1 MSMRIA
7 RLRLRHVAGVRAR
20 EVTFGPGVT
29 IVEGPNESGKS
40 TLLVA
45 LHHLLATQ
53 DGSQAREI
61 RALRSQRWPEHGPEV
76 EAEILLGPVRAV
88 YRKRW
93 LVRPETSLLL
103 EHPGGQTERLGAGEA
118 HDRMRELF
126 EAHVDPALW
135 EALQVM
141 QGQGWTPVK
150 PGRLPGLMRL
160 LEGAQGGAEGDE
172 GTTLLERASA
182 EAAQY
187 WTEREWRPRG
197 PLRQAQEAHAEAQRA
212 CRQLEEERRQVEE
225 WADRLVRDEADLRRQ
240 RATLAEAEEGVRR
253 AEEQE
258 RRVCE
263 AQDAHARAQEALAR
277 AEGDARQAEEELRR
291 RRAFIHDAEEA
302 AKRAEEADGE
312 AQAASRAAQEA
323 EARRAEA
330 ERAYEEARRQ
340 SARAR
345 EDLRAAEDD
354 LALARARAEVEG
366 WTRRLERVR
375 SLGEALARAEGELG
389 RLAAVPGLLAR
400 AEEVQAALTRADARL
415 DAQAPRLELEA
426 AAPLSLEVEGEEI
439 RLLPGHRWERRVAER
454 LELGYGD
461 LRLRLVPGVD
471 AAQEGRERRRLGE
484 ELADLLRRAGA
495 ESVTALRALAE
506 RRSQVE
512 AEARRLRAER
522 EEALGG
528 ETAAEVEARLAEA
541 RARAEALGAARPAD
555 RPPPLGWEEAEAARR
570 TAAEGAEAARQ
581 EEERRLEALRR
592 QESGVQ
598 EAAMARERA
607 SARCKE
613 AAEHHSMLRDRLE
626 EERRRREDADLE
638 RQAAAAAAALAAARE
653 EERRIAAEL
662 RALDPDSVTM
672 RLSNARALVDSAR
685 REGERLEGEI
695 HRLRGALE
703 ARGGEGLDERLAA
716 AQAALERAD
725 AERRRIEVRARAA
738 RHLVELLAEA
748 RAEALARYREPYR
761 HALERYAR
769 AVFGPD
775 TRVELDEDMAVREL
789 VEEGVPILFPRLSTG
804 AQEQLAVLARAAC
817 ARLAAA
823 DGEGVP
829 LVLDDAFGYSDP
841 DRLER
846 LGSVLRDVAD
856 VGQVIVLTCVPDR
869 YRWVSGAD
877 IVRVERDRGGGG
889 GEGDDGAWE
898 REEEEEGAAPAPLP
912 PLAPPLPAAGE
923 GAWRA
928 AVLRSLAEAG
938 QPLGKGEILDRTGVP
953 VAAWPRT
960 IRALIEAGLVVQ
972 SGTRRGARYAL
983 PAWGAHASSDAP

>member
-1 MSMRIA
+1 MRIE

-40 TLLVA
+40 TLLMA
-45 LHHLLATQ
+45 LRHLLATQ
-53 DGSQAREI
+53 DGSQAKEI

-103 EHPGGQTERLGAGEA
+103 EHDGGRTERLGAGEA

-141 QGQGWTPVK
+141 QGEGWTPVK

-160 LEGAQGGAEGDE
+160 LEGAEGGADGDE
-172 GTTLLERASA
+172 GTTLLARARA

-197 PLRQAQEAHAEAQRA
+197 PLRQAMDAHAQAQRT
-212 CRQLEEERRQVEE
+212 CRQLGDERRQVEE

-240 RATLAEAEEGVRR
+240 QETLAKAVEGARR

-258 RRVCE
+258 GRVGE
-263 AQDAHARAQEALAR
+263 AQAALARAQEALAR
-277 AEGDARQAEEELRR
+277 AEGDYRLAEAELMK
-291 RRAFIHDAEEA
+291 RRALAKDAEDA

-312 AQAASRAAQEA
+312 AQAAARAAEEA
-323 EARRAEA
+323 EASRAEA
-330 ERAYEEARRQ
+330 ERAYEEARRK

-345 EDLRAAEDD
+345 EELRAAEDD
-354 LALARARAEVEG
+354 LALVRARSEVEG

-375 SLGEALARAEGELG
+375 TLGEALARAEGELG
-389 RLAAVPGLLAR
+389 RLAAVPELLAR
-400 AEEVQAALTRADARL
+400 AEEVQAELTRIDARL

-426 AAPLSLEVEGEEI
+426 AAPLALEVEGEAI
-439 RLLPGHRWERRVAER
+439 RLLPGQAWARRVVER
-454 LELGYGD
+454 LEVRHGD
-461 LRLRLVPGVD
+461 LRARLVPGVD
-471 AAQEGRERRRLGE
+471 AAQEGRERRRLTE

-495 ESVTALRALAE
+495 DSVAALRALAE
-506 RRSQVE
+506 RRSQAE
-512 AEARRLRAER
+512 ADARRLRAER
-522 EEALGG
+522 AEALEGVS
-528 ETAAEVEARLAEA
+528 AAELEARLAGA
-541 RARAEALGAARPAD
+541 RARAEALEAARPAD
-555 RPPPLGWEEAEAARR
+555 RPPPHGLEAAEAARR
-570 TAAEGAEAARQ
+570 TAAEAAETARQ

-592 QESGVQ
+592 QEAGVQ

-607 SARCKE
+607 SARRQE
-613 AAEHHSMLRDRLE
+613 AEEHRSVLRARLE
-626 EERRRREDADLE
+626 EERRRQEDADLE
-638 RQAAAAAAALAAARE
+638 RQAAAAADALAAAKG
-653 EERRIAAEL
+653 EERRAAAALE
-662 RALDPDSVTM
+662 ALDPESAAM
-672 RLSNARALVDSAR
+672 RLRNARALVESAR
-685 REGERLEGEI
+685 REGERLRADIE
-695 HRLRGALE
+695 RLRGALE
-703 ARGGEGLDERLAA
+703 ARGGDGLDERLAEA
-716 AQAALERAD
+716 EATLERAA
-725 AERRRIEVRARAA
+725 AELRRTEVRAKAA
-738 RHLVELLAEA
+738 RRLVELLAQE

-761 HALERYAR
+761 RALDRYAR

-775 TRVELDEDMAVREL
+775 TRVELDDDMAVREL
-789 VEEGVPILFPRLSTG
+789 VEEGVAIPFERLSTG

-856 VGQVIVLTCVPDR
+856 GGQVILLTCVPDR
-869 YRWVSGAD
+869 YRWVSGATF
-877 IVRVERDRGGGG
+877 VRVERDRGGGD
-889 GEGDDGAWE
+889 GEG
-898 REEEEEGAAPAPLP
+898 EEEARALAAEPPVPLVSTPPPAPGT
-912 PLAPPLPAAGE
+912 GE
-923 GAWRA
+923 GTWRA
-928 AVLRSLAEAG
+928 AVLRCLKEAG
-938 QPLGKGEILDRTGVP
+938 RPLGKGEILERTGVP
-953 VAAWPRT
+953 EGEWMRT
-960 IRALIEAGLVVQ
+960 IRALLEAQVVVQ

-983 PAWGAHASSDAP
+983 PAWSARASSDAP